1 MDLNFSAADLAFRD
15 EVRTFIADHYPPGLK
30 AKFDEGEELSKEDFL
45 SWHKAL
51 AAKGWAGIAW
61 PVEYGGTGWTSVQ
74 RYIFAEESARAD
86 AMRLLPF
93 GLNMVGPVIYTF
105 GTPEQKARYLPRI
118 LSGDDWWC
126 QGYSEPGAGSDL
138 ASLRTKAERFT
149 GDDGREY
156 YKVNGQKTWTTLA
169 QHADMIFALVRT
181 DPTSKPQE
189 GISFLLID
197 MKTPGI
203 TVRPIITLGG
213 EHEVNEVW
221 FEDVIVPVENRVF
234 HENKGWTCAK
244 FLLAHERTGIA
255 GVAASKRGVE
265 RIKTIARAELDSF
278 GDDAPPLL
286 ANPFFKR
293 KVAELEIDLT
303 ALEFTELRTLAG
315 ESQGKGPGPESSLLK
330 IKGTEIQQRITELAL
345 EAVGHYGAPYFRGFG
360 EGDNEHPIGPDYA
373 HRAAP
378 TYFNVRK
385 TSIYGG
391 SNEIQRNII
400 AKMVL
405 GL

>member
-1 MDLNFSAADLAFRD
+1 MHLDFSPEDMAFQR
-15 EVRTFIADHYPPGLK
+15 EVRAFIAENYPASLRGK
-30 AKFDEGEELSKEDFL
+30 QDEGDELTKDDFL
-45 SWHKAL
+45 SWHRVL
-51 AAKGWAGIAW
+51 AKKGWVAPAW
-61 PVEYGGTGWTSVQ
+61 PVEYGGTGWTATQ
-74 RYIFAEESARAD
+74 KYIWSEETASAD
-86 AMRLLPF
+86 CIRLMPF
-93 GLNMVGPVIYTF
+93 GLSMVGPVIYTF
-105 GTPEQKARYLPRI
+105 GTPEQKARFLPGI

-126 QGYSEPGAGSDL
+126 QGYSEPGSGSDL
-138 ASLRTKAERFT
+138 ASLRTKAVRVNDA
-149 GDDGREY
+149 GADEY
-156 YKVNGQKTWTTLA
+156 VVNGQKTWTTMA
-169 QHADMIFALVRT
+169 QHADWGFFLVRT
-181 DPTSKPQE
+181 NPDAKQQE

-197 MKTPGI
+197 MKSPGI

-221 FEDVIVPVENRVF
+221 LEDVRVPVAQRIFE
-234 HENKGWTCAK
+234 ENKGWTCAK

-255 GVAASKRGVE
+255 GVAASKRGIEKV
-265 RIKTIARAELDSF
+265 KTIARTEMD
-278 GDDAPPLL
+278 GDKPLI
-286 ANPFFKR
+286 ANPFFRR
-293 KVAELEIDLT
+293 KIAELEMDLT
-303 ALEFTELRTLAG
+303 ALEYTELRSLAG
-315 ESQGKGPGPESSLLK
+315 ESAGKGPGPESSLLK
-330 IKGTEIQQRITELAL
+330 IKGSEIQQRLTELSL

-385 TSIYGG
+385 TTIYGG

>member
-1 MDLNFSAADLAFRD
+1 MDLEFSPEDIAFRA
-15 EVRTFIADHYPPGLK
+15 EARAFIAENYPAHLR
-30 AKFDEGEELSKEDFL
+30 AKQDEGEELAKEDFL
-45 SWHKAL
+45 SWHRIL
-51 AAKGWAGIAW
+51 AKKGWVAPAW
-61 PVEYGGTGWTSVQ
+61 PKEYGGPGWTTTQ
-74 RYIFAEESARAD
+74 RFIWSEELARAD
-86 AMRLLPF
+86 TVAILPF
-93 GLNMVGPVIYTF
+93 GINMVGPVIYTF
-105 GTPEQKARYLPRI
+105 GTPEQKARFLPGI
-118 LSGDDWWC
+118 LSGDVWWC

-138 ASLRTKAERFT
+138 ASLRTKALRE
-149 GDDGREY
+149 GDEY
-156 YKVNGQKTWTTLA
+156 VVNGQKTWTTLA
-169 QHADMIFALVRT
+169 QHADWGFFLVRT
-181 DPTSKPQE
+181 SPDAKAQE

-197 MKTPGI
+197 MKSPGVTI
-203 TVRPIITLGG
+203 RPIITLGG

-221 FEDVIVPVENRVF
+221 LEDVRVPVDQRIYE
-234 HENKGWTCAK
+234 ENKGWTCAK

-255 GVAASKRGVE
+255 GVARSKRGVE
-265 RIKTIARAELDSF
+265 RIKTIARTEQD
-278 GDDAPPLL
+278 GDRPLI

-293 KVAELEIDLT
+293 KIAELEIDLT
-303 ALEFTELRTLAG
+303 ALEYTELRTLAS
-315 ESQGKGPGPESSLLK
+315 EASGKGPGPESSLLK

-378 TYFNVRK
+378 TYFNGRK

>member
-1 MDLNFSAADLAFRD
+1 MDLEFSPEDIAFR
-15 EVRTFIADHYPPGLK
+15 EEARRFIAENYPTQLRGK
-30 AKFDEGEELSKEDFL
+30 QDEGEELAKEDFL
-45 SWHKAL
+45 SWHRVL
-51 AAKGWAGIAW
+51 AKQGWVAPAW
-61 PVEYGGTGWTSVQ
+61 PKEYGGPGWTTTQ
-74 RYIFAEESARAD
+74 RFIWSEELARAD
-86 AMRLLPF
+86 TLPILPF
-93 GLNMVGPVIYTF
+93 GINMVGPVIYTF
-105 GTPEQKARYLPRI
+105 GTPEQKARFLPRI
-118 LSGDDWWC
+118 LSGEDWWC

-138 ASLRTKAERFT
+138 ASLRTKAVRD
-149 GDDGREY
+149 GDHY
-156 YKVNGQKTWTTLA
+156 VVNGQKTWTTLA
-169 QHADMIFALVRT
+169 QHADWGFFLVRT
-181 DPTSKPQE
+181 DPDAKMQE

-197 MKTPGI
+197 MKSPGV

-221 FEDVIVPVENRVF
+221 LEDVRVPVDQRIYE
-234 HENKGWTCAK
+234 ENKGWTCAK

-255 GVAASKRGVE
+255 GVARSKRGVE
-265 RIKTIARAELDSF
+265 RIKNIARTEQD
-278 GDDAPPLL
+278 GDRPLI

-293 KVAELEIDLT
+293 KIAELEIDLT
-303 ALEFTELRTLAG
+303 ALEYTELRTLAS
-315 ESQGKGPGPESSLLK
+315 EASGKGPGPESSLLK

-378 TYFNVRK
+378 TYFNGRK

>member
-1 MDLNFSAADLAFRD
+1 MHLDFSPEDLAFQR
-15 EVRTFIADHYPPGLK
+15 EVRAFIAENYPVSLRGKQDDGEDL
-30 AKFDEGEELSKEDFL
+30 AKDDFL
-45 SWHKAL
+45 LWHRVL
-51 AAKGWAGIAW
+51 AKKGWVAPAW
-61 PVEYGGTGWTSVQ
+61 PVEYGGTGWTATQ
-74 RYIFAEESARAD
+74 KYIWSEETASAD
-86 AMRLLPF
+86 CIRLMPF
-93 GLNMVGPVIYTF
+93 GLSMVGPVIYTF
-105 GTPEQKARYLPRI
+105 GTPEQKARFLPGI

-126 QGYSEPGAGSDL
+126 QGYSEPGSGSDL
-138 ASLRTKAERFT
+138 ASLRTKAVLE
-149 GDDGREY
+149 GDEY
-156 YKVNGQKTWTTLA
+156 VVNGQKTWTTMA
-169 QHADMIFALVRT
+169 QHADWGFFLVRT
-181 DPTSKPQE
+181 NPDAKQQE

-197 MKTPGI
+197 MKSPGI

-221 FEDVIVPVENRVF
+221 LEDVRVPASQRVF
-234 HENKGWTCAK
+234 EENKGWTCAK

-255 GVAASKRGVE
+255 GVAASKRGIEKV
-265 RIKTIARAELDSF
+265 KTIARTEMD
-278 GDDAPPLL
+278 GDKPLI
-286 ANPFFKR
+286 ANPFFRR
-293 KVAELEIDLT
+293 KIAELEMDLT
-303 ALEFTELRTLAG
+303 ALEYTELRSLAG
-315 ESQGKGPGPESSLLK
+315 ESAGKGPGPESSLLK
-330 IKGTEIQQRITELAL
+330 IKGSEIQQRLTELSL

-385 TSIYGG
+385 TTIYGG

>member
-1 MDLNFSAADLAFRD
+1 MDLNFSDQDLAFRD

-105 GTPEQKARYLPRI
+105 GTPEQKAKYLPRI

-149 GDDGREY
+149 GDDGKEY
-156 YKVNGQKTWTTLA
+156 YRVNGQKTWTTLA

-181 DPTSKPQE
+181 DPAAKPQE

-197 MKTPGI
+197 MTTPGI

-278 GDDAPPLL
+278 GDGAQPLL

-360 EGDNEHPIGPDYA
+360 EGDNEHPIGPDSA

>member
-1 MDLNFSAADLAFRD
+1 MQLEFSPAEIAFQK
-15 EVRTFIADHYPPGLK
+15 EVRTFIAENYPENLRSVQ
-30 AKFDEGEELSKEDFL
+30 DEGHDLSKEDFL
-45 SWHKAL
+45 SWHRIL
-51 AAKGWAGIAW
+51 AKKGWIAPAW
-61 PVEYGGTGWTSVQ
+61 PVEYGGTGWTATERFIWS
-74 RYIFAEESARAD
+74 EELAAAD
-86 AMRLLPF
+86 CVGTMPF
-93 GLNMVGPVIYTF
+93 GLSMVGPVIYTF
-105 GTPEQKARYLPRI
+105 GTPEQKSKFLPGI

-138 ASLRTKAERFT
+138 ASLRTKAVRD
-149 GDDGREY
+149 GDDY
-156 YKVNGQKTWTTLA
+156 VVNGQKTWTTMA
-169 QHADMIFALVRT
+169 QHADWGFFLVRT
-181 DPTSKPQE
+181 DSDAKAQE

-197 MKTPGI
+197 MKTPGV

-221 FEDVIVPVENRVF
+221 LEDVRVPVANRVYE
-234 HENKGWTCAK
+234 ENKGWTCAK

-255 GVAASKRGVE
+255 AVARSKRGVE
-265 RIKTIARAELDSF
+265 KIKAIARTEQD
-278 GDDAPPLL
+278 GDRPLI

-293 KVAELEIDLT
+293 KISELEIDLT
-303 ALEFTELRTLAG
+303 ALEFTELRSLAG
-315 ESQGKGPGPESSLLK
+315 EASGKGPGPESSLLK
-330 IKGTEIQQRITELAL
+330 IKGSEIQQRITELAL

-378 TYFNVRK
+378 TYFNTRK
-385 TSIYGG
+385 TTIYGG

-405 GL
+405 GI

>member
-1 MDLNFSAADLAFRD
+1 MDLNFSDQDLAFRD
-15 EVRTFIADHYPPGLK
+15 EVRTFIADHYPPHLK

-61 PVEYGGTGWTSVQ
+61 PVEYGGTGWTNVQ

-105 GTPEQKARYLPRI
+105 GTPEQKAKYLPRI

-138 ASLRTKAERFT
+138 ANLRTKAERFT
-149 GDDGREY
+149 GDDGKEY
-156 YKVNGQKTWTTLA
+156 YRVNGQKTWTTLA
-169 QHADMIFALVRT
+169 QHADWIFALVRT
-181 DPTSKPQE
+181 DPTVKPQE

-265 RIKTIARAELDSF
+265 RIKTIARTEIDSF
-278 GDDAPPLL
+278 GDEAAPLL

-293 KVAELEIDLT
+293 KVAELEVDLT

-315 ESQGKGPGPESSLLK
+315 ESSGKGPGPESSLLK